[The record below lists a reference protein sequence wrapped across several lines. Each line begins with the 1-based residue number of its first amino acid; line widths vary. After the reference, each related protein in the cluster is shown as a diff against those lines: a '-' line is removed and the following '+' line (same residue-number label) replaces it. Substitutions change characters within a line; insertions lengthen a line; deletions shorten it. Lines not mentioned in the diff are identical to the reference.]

1 MRWRFTTAG
10 FKCAPAHGGRVVTPD
25 FTIITC
31 TRNSVATLP
40 QTLHSLHQQRG
51 VSFEQVFVDGD
62 STDATL
68 DLLRAVPDQTTLLT
82 GVRGGIARA
91 MNTATTAARG
101 EIVAQLHSDDYYL
114 HPVALATV
122 KQRMDQDG
130 SDWLFGRIVSDVDGR
145 HVPES
150 FVVLPIDRARLPRRN
165 LVPHPATCVRR
176 AVFKRFGCFNEDYRL
191 AMDYGFWLRIQPHLK
206 LSQLSEPLAAFRVHP
221 GSATHKCAW
230 SSFNED
236 FRARLNHAPLRYLP
250 EFALRYV
257 VRAGRQW
264 AGV

>member
-1 MRWRFTTAG
+1 MA
-10 FKCAPAHGGRVVTPD
+10 PD

-31 TRNSVATLP
+31 TRNSAATLP
-40 QTLHSLHQQRG
+40 QTLQSIQQQRG
-51 VSFEQVFVDGD
+51 VSFDQVFVDGD

-68 DLLRAVPDQTTLLT
+68 DLLRAVPGQTTLLT

-91 MNTATTAARG
+91 MNTGIAAAQG
-101 EIVAQLHSDDYYL
+101 EIVAHLHSDDYYL
-114 HPVALATV
+114 HPDVLATV

-145 HVPES
+145 QVPES
-150 FVVLPIDRARLPRRN
+150 FVVPPIDTARLLRRN
-165 LVPHPATCVRR
+165 LVPHPATFVRR
-176 AVFKRFGCFNEDYRL
+176 AVFQRFGGFSESYRL
-191 AMDYGFWLRIQPHLK
+191 AMDYEFWLRIQPHLK

-221 GSATHKCAW
+221 ASASHKFAW
-230 SSFNED
+230 ASFNED
-236 FRARLNHAPLRYLP
+236 FRARFNHAPLRYWP